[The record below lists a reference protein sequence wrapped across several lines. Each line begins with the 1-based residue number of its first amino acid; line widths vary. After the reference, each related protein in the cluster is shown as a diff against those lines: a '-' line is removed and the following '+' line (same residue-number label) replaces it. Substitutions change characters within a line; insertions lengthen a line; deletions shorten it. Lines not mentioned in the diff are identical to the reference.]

1 MQKGRMKGNAQR
13 GAQLAFGSFGIK
25 AMESTWI
32 TGRQIEAAR
41 QAIVR
46 CMKRE
51 GQIWIRIFP
60 DKPITKKP
68 AEVRMGKGKGSPEGF
83 VAPVTPGRILFEAEI
98 RELTVAEI
106 EERIDA
112 EKANLLRQK
121 LNHSVSPVE
130 NPTTLKKAR
139 RDIARMMTI
148 LAEKQNV
155 KS

>member
-1 MQKGRMKGNAQR
+1 MKT
-13 GAQLAFGSFGIK
+13 S
-25 AMESTWI
+25 
-32 TGRQIEAAR
+32 
-41 QAIVR
+41 
-46 CMKRE
+46 
-51 GQIWIRIFP
+51 
-60 DKPITKKP
+60 
-68 AEVRMGKGKGSPEGF
+68 
-83 VAPVTPGRILFEAEI
+83 EI
-98 RELTVAEI
+98 RELTVAE
-106 EERIDA
+106 IDA

>member
-1 MQKGRMKGNAQR
+1 MKT
-13 GAQLAFGSFGIK
+13 S
-25 AMESTWI
+25 
-32 TGRQIEAAR
+32 
-41 QAIVR
+41 
-46 CMKRE
+46 
-51 GQIWIRIFP
+51 
-60 DKPITKKP
+60 
-68 AEVRMGKGKGSPEGF
+68 
-83 VAPVTPGRILFEAEI
+83 EI

-155 KS
+155 EISERKESGWLSAIRWINPLRLP